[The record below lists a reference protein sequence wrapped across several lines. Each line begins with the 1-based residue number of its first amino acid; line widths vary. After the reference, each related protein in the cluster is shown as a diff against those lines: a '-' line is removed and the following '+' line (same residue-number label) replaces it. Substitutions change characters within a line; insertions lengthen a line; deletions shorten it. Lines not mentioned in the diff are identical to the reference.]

1 MLSIRAELPKLLQLQ
16 DCWFT
21 TEPVSLPL
29 LGDEPGDL
37 RLPVEG
43 VGLPVTWGGETFGY
57 LAAIPLPD
65 RVTTE
70 ASRHVAVAMAQAL
83 ARAFAAEHAIT

>member
-21 TEPVSLPL
+21 AEPVSLPL
-29 LGDEPGDL
+29 LGDQPGDF
-37 RLPVEG
+37 RLPAEG
-43 VGLPVTWGGETFGY
+43 VCLPVTWGSETFGY

-70 ASRHVAVAMAQAL
+70 ASRHVAVAMSQAL
-83 ARAFAAEHAIT
+83 GLALAAEHATT